1 MNCPRCIEVLKK
13 EGKKA
18 YQENNSC
25 FLCSG
30 KKKVSNSKFRG
41 FHRAKKIENYSLGMN
56 VTVKQLAKGLG
67 IKETEV
73 LTVFSGSC
81 SDVVYYQMKKA
92 ISYLAEQK
100 KVAVERKKLLAQR
113 RRDEANDNDTK

>member
-1 MNCPRCIEVLKK
+1 MICPRCLEVLKK

-18 YQENNSC
+18 YQENEFC
-25 FLCSG
+25 YLCNG

-41 FHRAKKIENYSLGMN
+41 FHRAKKIENYSLGMK

-67 IKETEV
+67 IEEIEV

-81 SDVVYYQMKKA
+81 SDTVYYEMKKA

-100 KVAVERKKLLAQR
+100 KVVTERKKLLAQR
-113 RRDEANDNDTK
+113 RREEADER